1 MADTSTRTVERA
13 LLLLGAVCERGTVSL
28 AEAARDAGLS
38 ASTALRLLRTLEST
52 GFVRRDD
59 AGGYRPGL
67 RVVQLGAQALS
78 SESLVSLAEG
88 ALDRLVGLTGESA
101 YLSVPSHDGH
111 GVYLAVREGTHSV
124 RHASWVGRSIPLEGT
139 AVGAVLS
146 GATPPHGYVVVRDG
160 VEADV
165 TAIAAPVRAGGRIA
179 AALSV
184 VVPSYRIS
192 EDESA
197 GIGMHVAREA
207 AAILPVTSAT
217 PEGESA

>member
-13 LLLLGAVCERGTVSL
+13 LQLLGAVCERGTLTL

-88 ALDRLVGLTGESA
+88 SLDRLVRLTGESA
-101 YLSVPSHDGH
+101 YLSVPSHDAH
-111 GVYLAVREGTHSV
+111 GIYLAVREGTHSV
-124 RHASWVGRSIPLEGT
+124 RHASWVGRSIPLKGT

-146 GATPPHGYVVVRDG
+146 GATPPAGFVVVRDG

-165 TAIAAPVRAGGRIA
+165 TAIAAPVHAGGRIA

-192 EDESA
+192 EDEAA
-197 GIGMHVAREA
+197 GIGKQVAREA
-207 AAILPVTSAT
+207 AAILPGTART
-217 PEGESA
+217 TEGETA